1 MKARRAWYMLVA
13 YVLSLTPA
21 LVQAQK
27 RVALIIGA
35 GRYSEVASLSN
46 PTRDARLVEEALQ
59 RAGFSDV
66 VRVDDPNRDRFMASL
81 RDFAERAD
89 GAEVAF
95 VYYAGHG
102 LEVDGT
108 NWLVPVDARL
118 KSDRDLDFEAVR
130 VESVLGAIKGAR
142 VRIVALDACRD
153 NPFVPKMRR
162 VNSTRALSRGLGG
175 VEVDDVL
182 LMYASA
188 AGTTAIDGTGGN
200 SPFARALARWLPEP
214 GLDLRFMAG
223 KVRDQ
228 VLAETGGTQKP
239 YVSAS
244 LSGEALTLAPAR
256 SRSWIGLWIYNV
268 DDYWKT
274 TLKLKE
280 PKGVVVAAVGQRS
293 PGVEAG
299 VREGDV
305 VLRVN
310 GRDVESIESYRARV
324 EDLRAGD
331 RVTMDIVRN
340 GKEVAVTVIPAVR
353 PSNEVIDEI
362 ERRLYDMTELV
373 AEQAAG
379 ILEDINAVQP
389 KDSLWSSASVISG
402 RLLPFYPGFRLVEI
416 SEPARDGGRRA
427 RYLHRHP
434 EVVRLNFTSPP
445 MNEVSRKHLFLPRER
460 VVDFAK
466 FFTGNLVGELG
477 RFRIVEKMSDF
488 VWQRP
493 PSEAVL
499 RKIRENLLPLST
511 QSVEAVAG
519 GSFRLKV
526 SMLYANTLFVTTLE
540 IDRNG
545 IFQMIEDLPIATD
558 LPIVPER
565 W

>member
-1 MKARRAWYMLVA
+1 M
-13 YVLSLTPA
+13 LSLTPA

-35 GRYSEVASLSN
+35 GRYSQVASLSN

-89 GAEVAF
+89 GAEAAF

-153 NPFVPKMRR
+153 NPFVPTMRR

-188 AGTTAIDGTGGN
+188 AGTTAIDGTGTN

-228 VLAETGGTQKP
+228 VLAETGGTQRP

-244 LSGEALTLAPAR
+244 LSGETLTLSPAR
-256 SRSWIGLWIYNV
+256 VRAWTGLWVGPV
-268 DDYWKT
+268 DEYWKRSLG
-274 TLKLKE
+274 LKSVAGMVVG
-280 PKGVVVAAVGQRS
+280 GVTPRS
-293 PGVEAG
+293 AGIEAG
-299 VREGDV
+299 IREGDV
-305 VLRVN
+305 ILRIQDDAVTSHDEYSAALARRRV
-310 GRDVESIESYRARV
+310 GERVSADV
-324 EDLRAGD
+324 
-331 RVTMDIVRN
+331 VRN
-340 GKEVAVTVIPAVR
+340 GTPLKLSMVLTPR
-353 PSNEVIDEI
+353 PSDEVIGEI
-362 ERRLYDMTELV
+362 ERRLYETAEV
-373 AEQAAG
+373 TTEQAVG
-379 ILEDINAVQP
+379 ILQDINAGQP
-389 KDSLWSSASVISG
+389 KDSLWSSASVITG
-402 RLLPFYPGFRLVEI
+402 RLLPFYPGFRLLEI
-416 SEPARDGGRRA
+416 SESARNGGRRA

-434 EVVRLNFTSPP
+434 YAVRLDFTSPP
-445 MNEVSRKHLFLPRER
+445 MHEVSRKHLSLTREH

-466 FFTGNLVGELG
+466 FFTGNLAADAG

-488 VWQRP
+488 VWQSP
-493 PSEAVL
+493 PGEAVL
-499 RKIRENLLPLST
+499 RKVRENLLSLST
-511 QSVEAVAG
+511 QSVEALAG

-526 SMLYANTLFVTTLE
+526 SMLYGNTLFVTTLE

-545 IFQMIEDLPIATD
+545 MFKMVEDLPVAKD